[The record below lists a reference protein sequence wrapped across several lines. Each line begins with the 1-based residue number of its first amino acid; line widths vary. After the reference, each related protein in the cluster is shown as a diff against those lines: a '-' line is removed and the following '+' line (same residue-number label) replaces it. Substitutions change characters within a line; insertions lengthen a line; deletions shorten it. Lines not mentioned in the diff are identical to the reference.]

1 MELVLR
7 HAEETDLAFCESL
20 NRGNMSH
27 YLADREITWDR
38 ERFLRS
44 WADFE
49 NFVIQLA
56 AQDVGLLR
64 LTPEQNGLGLRDL
77 QILPTHQNLGIGS
90 WAVRQAQVIA
100 ASRGF
105 HRLQLRV
112 YEDNPAKRLYVRMGF
127 QTELEAAGTV
137 HMVYELPP
145 NNSFKPRSLRG
156 RGVVRYIV
164 TTPRPQSAPA

>member
-77 QILPTHQNLGIGS
+77 QILPTHQNRGIGS
-90 WAVRQAQVIA
+90 WAVRQAKVIA

-105 HRLQLRV
+105 QRLQLRV
-112 YEDNPAKRLYVRMGF
+112 YDDNPAKRLYARMGF
-127 QTELEAAGTV
+127 QAELEAAGTV

-156 RGVVRYIV
+156 RGVVR
-164 TTPRPQSAPA
+164 

>member
-1 MELVLR
+1 MKLSLR
-7 HAEETDLAFCESL
+7 PAAENDLAFCELL

-90 WAVRQAQVIA
+90 WAVRQARECLNFCV
-100 ASRGF
+100 
-105 HRLQLRV
+105 
-112 YEDNPAKRLYVRMGF
+112 
-127 QTELEAAGTV
+127 
-137 HMVYELPP
+137 
-145 NNSFKPRSLRG
+145 
-156 RGVVRYIV
+156 
-164 TTPRPQSAPA
+164 